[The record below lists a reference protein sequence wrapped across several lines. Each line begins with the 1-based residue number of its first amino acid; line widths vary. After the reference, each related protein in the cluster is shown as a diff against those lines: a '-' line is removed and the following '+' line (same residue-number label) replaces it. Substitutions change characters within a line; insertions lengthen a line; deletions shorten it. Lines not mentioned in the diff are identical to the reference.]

1 MRTSLGWYTRGGR
14 DWKWIMGKGGR
25 VRYKTKGDE
34 WIGIEGKGGFVCDN
48 RGLQMENI
56 KEKPQESVI
65 CSWSNIKAWCSTVSG
80 H

>member
-34 WIGIEGKGGFVCDN
+34 WIGIEGKGRFC
-48 RGLQMENI
+48 M
-56 KEKPQESVI
+56 
-65 CSWSNIKAWCSTVSG
+65 
-80 H
+80 